1 MHFKTLVGTVA
12 LALNLIY
19 FHNSALAADAPRIIS
34 LAPHMTEMIYD
45 LGLEEQLVARD
56 DASNYPEEAKSL
68 PSIGTGFN
76 PNKELLLLYQPD
88 LLLHFTSKTQLT
100 ELLPSNN
107 IDVIASMPNSV
118 EALFDD
124 WRMILARVQTDL
136 TKRTATE
143 EKIDATEAEWQSLVK
158 DYKNQELKKVFF
170 LISDYPLFSLS
181 DMSFL
186 SQAIKGCHTENIFAD
201 MKQVSFIASPEEIL
215 LSEPEVVIHGYS
227 TTEPNDK
234 ERSQEAAIKLFE
246 KVGLKLS
253 TEQLVTV
260 DADILYRPTLRFIK
274 ALPQICEAI
283 HHTKATAAD

>member
-1 MHFKTLVGTVA
+1 MNFSIAQGRKQLNKRIFITNGMARCGKDTFAKFLNEITPTMKYSSIDKVKDIARLCGWEGGKTERDRKFLSDLKMLISEYSDLPF
-12 LALNLIY
+12 LA
-19 FHNSALAADAPRIIS
+19 
-34 LAPHMTEMIYD
+34 
-45 LGLEEQLVARD
+45 
-56 DASNYPEEAKSL
+56 
-68 PSIGTGFN
+68 
-76 PNKELLLLYQPD
+76 
-88 LLLHFTSKTQLT
+88 
-100 ELLPSNN
+100 
-107 IDVIASMPNSV
+107 
-118 EALFDD
+118 
-124 WRMILARVQTDL
+124 
-136 TKRTATE
+136 TK

-186 SQAIKGCHTENIFAD
+186 SQAIKSCRTENIFAD

-215 LSEPEVVIHGYS
+215 LRNPEVVIHGYS

-246 KVGLKLS
+246 KVGLELS